1 MMIRNAA
8 AIVAVGFLTFGAAA
22 HAQMDLL
29 VPGQPVARDVP
40 GAKTLPDPNTEYKV
54 VFDIIT
60 APDNVDDVNP
70 RLVRIA
76 RYVNTL
82 GKYGVPEENRK
93 IAVVLHRAATPME
106 ENRKIAVVLHRA
118 ATPMIL
124 KNDEFK
130 ARNNGHSN
138 PNIELIRS
146 LAAAGVDFRVCG
158 QAALGRNIDPA
169 DILPEIQLDLW
180 AFTTLIDLRTQG
192 YLQVGP

>member
-1 MMIRNAA
+1 MHTRYAA
-8 AIVAVGFLTFGAAA
+8 TIAVMAFIASGAAVQ
-22 HAQMDLL
+22 AQTDLL
-29 VPGQPVARDVP
+29 VSGQPVVRDVP
-40 GAKTLPDPNTEYKV
+40 GATVVPDPNTEYKV

-60 APDNVDDVNP
+60 APENIDDINP
-70 RLVRIA
+70 RLVRVA

-82 GKYGVPEENRK
+82 GKFGVP
-93 IAVVLHRAATPME
+93 E

-124 KNDEFK
+124 KNEEFK
-130 ARNNGHSN
+130 ARNNGYDN
-138 PNIELIRS
+138 PNIALIRD
-146 LAAAGVDFRVCG
+146 LAAVGVDFRVCG

>member
-1 MMIRNAA
+1 MNIRHAA
-8 AIVAVGFLTFGAAA
+8 TIAAVAFFGSSALAQ
-22 HAQMDLL
+22 AQMDLL

-60 APDNVDDVNP
+60 APENIDEVNP
-70 RLVRIA
+70 RLTRVA
-76 RYVNTL
+76 NYVNTL
-82 GKYGVPEENRK
+82 GKYGVPED
-93 IAVVLHRAATPME
+93 
-106 ENRKIAVVLHRA
+106 NRKIAVVLHRA

-124 KNDEFK
+124 ENEEFK
-130 ARNNGHSN
+130 ARNSGHDN
-138 PNIELIRS
+138 PNIQLIRS

-158 QAALGRNIDPA
+158 QAVLGRKIDPA

>member
-1 MMIRNAA
+1 MNIRYAA
-8 AIVAVGFLTFGAAA
+8 TMAAVAFLASSAVA
-22 HAQMDLL
+22 QAQMDLL

-60 APDNVDDVNP
+60 APENVDEINP
-70 RLVRIA
+70 RLTRVA
-76 RYVNTL
+76 NYVNTL

-93 IAVVLHRAATPME
+93 IAVVLHRAATPM
-106 ENRKIAVVLHRA
+106 
-118 ATPMIL
+118 IL
-124 KNDEFK
+124 KNEEFK
-130 ARNNGHSN
+130 ARNDGHDN

-146 LAAAGVDFRVCG
+146 LAAASVDFRVCG

>member
-1 MMIRNAA
+1 MIIRSAA
-8 AIVAVGFLTFGAAA
+8 AIVAVGVLTFGAAA

-82 GKYGVPEENRK
+82 GKYGVP
-93 IAVVLHRAATPME
+93 E